1 MDYAIEGEPN
11 AILVGY
17 ESLKFVNCDL
27 ERSEDVGIR
36 RLAASFT
43 ESMQNEWSRRSKSL
57 QEEATVTVNDLLN
70 GSPGKCYLFAPKE
83 EVPRREGESDGK
95 IHYRFGG
102 QLLVESQEGKITL
115 LQGAGGAAFAKW
127 RDLVL
132 EKKMY
137 LTLDEVKAHYPP
149 GHRHR
154 EYEEIVKRIMRD
166 TGLSRDQSREYLG
179 KMQTFWHLIH
189 RAAKASKQEA
199 RASSES

>member
-1 MDYAIEGEPN
+1 MDKVEAFLKTCYGESDPVFRTAIVVVFVRFFLQKTCRSLEDYHRATRELRTRGLMDYAIEGEPN

-27 ERSEDVGIR
+27 ERSEDVEIR

-137 LTLDEVKAHYPP
+137 LT
-149 GHRHR
+149 
-154 EYEEIVKRIMRD
+154 
-166 TGLSRDQSREYLG
+166 
-179 KMQTFWHLIH
+179 
-189 RAAKASKQEA
+189 
-199 RASSES
+199 